1 MLLSAATCVGVLYS
15 GIIDLEKVPWTQ
27 LTSGRDIDSSL
38 GAFEEALQADIFPL
52 LIMQLKKLCDDAVQP
67 S

>member
-1 MLLSAATCVGVLYS
+1 VCGCAVLYCTVLYS
-15 GIIDLEKVPWTQ
+15 GIVDLEKVPWTQ

-38 GAFEEALQADIFPL
+38 EAFEEALQAGIFPL
-52 LIMQLKKLCDDAVQP
+52 LIVQLKKLCDDATRP

>member
-1 MLLSAATCVGVLYS
+1 
-15 GIIDLEKVPWTQ
+15 VPWTQ

-38 GAFEEALQADIFPL
+38 EAFEEALQAGIFPL
-52 LIMQLKKLCDDAVQP
+52 LIVQLKKLCDDATRP